1 MSDNVFYSAVER
13 KQDMRS
19 AGLILFGLSFAA
31 CVLAAKIDGIWE
43 LTITQFG
50 DPEVHRA
57 TIETSGAKLT
67 GQYGD
72 IKLEGTVHGDAIQF
86 QARYPDGKPVGDFS
100 AHMIEDVMVGTAK
113 LTGNETAAWTARH
126 APERPQG
133 APQSRRFTPRQFRRE
148 FSSQFAPVM
157 HLYPGDSVSTST
169 VDSGGVDANMRRRS
183 AGGNPLTGPFYI
195 EGALPGDTLVVHFNR
210 IRLNR
215 DSAESGDSI
224 VPSLIGPNY
233 YKNAKGQEN
242 FDSTWR
248 LDRERG
254 VAMPAHPT
262 ERLKNFTVK
271 IEPML
276 GCVGVAPPGVQ
287 ALHSGQLGS
296 FGGNMDYNQIREGS
310 TVYLPVFHTGA
321 LLFVGDGHAAQG
333 DGELTGDALETSMD
347 VEFTVDVVRDKSS
360 RMPRVENSD
369 FIMALG
375 IAGSAGEALQIA
387 TTELARWLEVDYK
400 LNANE
405 VALVLGSS
413 VRYEI
418 AELVDPQVN
427 ISAKVAKSVLAQL
440 RQ

>member
-1 MSDNVFYSAVER
+1 
-13 KQDMRS
+13 
-19 AGLILFGLSFAA
+19 
-31 CVLAAKIDGIWE
+31 
-43 LTITQFG
+43 
-50 DPEVHRA
+50 
-57 TIETSGAKLT
+57 
-67 GQYGD
+67 
-72 IKLEGTVHGDAIQF
+72 
-86 QARYPDGKPVGDFS
+86 
-100 AHMIEDVMVGTAK
+100 
-113 LTGNETAAWTARH
+113 
-126 APERPQG
+126 
-133 APQSRRFTPRQFRRE
+133 
-148 FSSQFAPVM
+148 M
-157 HLYPGDSVSTST
+157 HLYPGDSVSTLT

-195 EGALPGDTLVVHFNR
+195 EGALPGDTLAIHFNR

-233 YKNAKGQEN
+233 YKNAKEQEN

-262 ERLKNFTVK
+262 ERLKNFSVK
-271 IEPML
+271 LEPML
-276 GCVGVAPPGVQ
+276 GCVGVAPPGDQ
-287 ALHSGQLGS
+287 TLRSGQLGS

-347 VEFTVDVVRDKSS
+347 VEFTVDVVRDKST

-387 TTELARWLEVDYK
+387 TTELARWLERDYK
-400 LNANE
+400 LNPNE
-405 VALVLGSS
+405 VAMVLGSS
-413 VRYEI
+413 VRYEV

>member
-1 MSDNVFYSAVER
+1 MSDNVFLLRTER
-13 KQDMRS
+13 KQDMQS
-19 AGLILFGLSFAA
+19 VGLILLALNFAGYGF
-31 CVLAAKIDGIWE
+31 AAKIDGIWE
-43 LTITQFG
+43 LTITQLG
-50 DPEVHRA
+50 DPEVRRA
-57 TIETSGAKLT
+57 TLETSGEKLT

-72 IKLEGTVHGDAIQF
+72 IKLDGIVHADTVQF
-86 QARYPDGKPVGDFS
+86 QAHYPDGKPVGDFS

-113 LTGNETAAWTARH
+113 LTGNESAAWTARR
-126 APERPQG
+126 APERPKG
-133 APQSRRFTPRQFRRE
+133 AAQSRRFTPRQFRRE
-148 FSSQFAPVM
+148 FSSQFVPVM
-157 HLYPGDSVSTST
+157 HLYAGDSVSTST
-169 VDSGGVDANMRRRS
+169 VDSGGIDANMHRRS
-183 AGGNPLTGPFYI
+183 GGGNPLTGPFYI

-233 YKNAKGQEN
+233 YKNAKEQEH

-254 VAMPAHPT
+254 VATPAHPT
-262 ERLKNFTVK
+262 ERLKNFSVK
-271 IEPML
+271 MEPML

-347 VEFTVDVVRDKSS
+347 VEFTVDVVRDKST
-360 RMPRVENSD
+360 RMPRVENSE

-387 TTELARWLEVDYK
+387 TTELARWLERDYQ